1 MVDEVNS
8 NRGKWYSLDEAEEDL
23 VHNWSKILNLGEF
36 FYKNFQESRAEE
48 RRRILRKIA
57 FTFEEEYSIY
67 NYDERR
73 REEEEEEDIDFHEV
87 DKYDEKS
94 DQE

>member
-1 MVDEVNS
+1 M
-8 NRGKWYSLDEAEEDL
+8 
-23 VHNWSKILNLGEF
+23 
-36 FYKNFQESRAEE
+36 
-48 RRRILRKIA
+48 RKIA

-73 REEEEEEDIDFHEV
+73 RGEEEEEDIDFHEV
-87 DKYDEKS
+87 DKYDENS

>member
-1 MVDEVNS
+1 M
-8 NRGKWYSLDEAEEDL
+8 KIWYIIIPKYLIKRNKKLS
-23 VHNWSKILNLGEF
+23 
-36 FYKNFQESRAEE
+36 QESRAEE
-48 RRRILRKIA
+48 RRKILREIA

-73 REEEEEEDIDFHEV
+73 REEEEDEEDIDFHEV
-87 DKYDEKS
+87 DKYDENS

>member
-1 MVDEVNS
+1 M
-8 NRGKWYSLDEAEEDL
+8 RQKKIWYIIGQKYLIWGKY
-23 VHNWSKILNLGEF
+23 

-48 RRRILRKIA
+48 RRNILRKIA

-73 REEEEEEDIDFHEV
+73 RGEEEEEDIDFHEV
-87 DKYDEKS
+87 DKYDENS

>member
-1 MVDEVNS
+1 M
-8 NRGKWYSLDEAEEDL
+8 RQKKIWYIIGQKYLI
-23 VHNWSKILNLGEF
+23 WGG
-36 FYKNFQESRAEE
+36 NFTKLSQESRTEE

-73 REEEEEEDIDFHEV
+73 RGEEEEEDNDFHEV
-87 DKYDEKS
+87 DKYDENS
-94 DQE
+94 E